1 MTVHKCPGCEL
12 RFAFRGDLEDHIR
25 RDHTAPM
32 PRPAAMPVEAPAE
45 VRVLVPLD
53 PAHAPKRA
61 VDVAVGLA
69 GPDTVV
75 ELVSVTPPGLPQ
87 PVVDAFLAGER
98 DRRPGVRMEVVRL
111 DAPVI
116 VLALLEHIVETA
128 PDLVVLDSHARGPL
142 GELVLGSVSA
152 DLVRSS
158 HSPTMLAGPACKAG
172 TKLARFVVAVDGS
185 PDSLEALD
193 VASRLSKRLRVPLE
207 LVEVVEEM
215 PYTSDIAE
223 SAELHRLAESVEP
236 PVRRWDVLHGHDVA
250 RSLNDHVKGDRGAVL
265 VLGTHGRSAGRP
277 NPLGGVAART
287 VRHAPVPVLVVSPE
301 AASTDAPRKLVGR
314 RSPR

>member
-25 RDHTAPM
+25 RDHTAPI
-32 PRPAAMPVEAPAE
+32 PHVEPTHEAPAPA
-45 VRVLVPLD
+45 VRIMVPLD
-53 PAHAPKRA
+53 PTHAPRRA

-69 GPDTVV
+69 GPDAVV
-75 ELVSVTPPGLPQ
+75 ELVSVTPPGLPT
-87 PVVDAFLAGER
+87 PVVDTFLAGER
-98 DRRPGVRMEVVRL
+98 DRHPGTRMEVTRL

-116 VLALLEHIVETA
+116 VLALLEHIASTA

-158 HSPTMLAGPACKAG
+158 HAPTMLTGPACG
-172 TKLARFVVAVDGS
+172 PDTKLARLVVAVDGS
-185 PDSLEALD
+185 LDSLDALD
-193 VASRLSKRLRVPLE
+193 VASRLSDRLGVPLE
-207 LVEVVEEM
+207 LVEVVEEL

-250 RSLNDHVKGDRGAVL
+250 KALNDHVKGDRGAVL
-265 VLGTHGRSAGRP
+265 VLGTHGRSLGRP

-287 VRHAPVPVLVVSPE
+287 VRHSTVPVLVVSPE
-301 AASTDAPRKLVGR
+301 AASTDASHKLVGR